1 MTDTTLRSLDEPPG
15 NPQFMLR
22 IGWIVAT
29 AGVLVVVLIGG
40 FLLGRQASDGSKP
53 VELGMRPVA
62 PSRAQPIAAVGVND
76 SSAGVA
82 VSLDRAGAAN
92 LGQPAPDFALKT
104 PDGQTIRLS
113 DLKGRPVLVN
123 FWATW
128 CAPCAIEM
136 PALEETYRKYKD
148 QGLVVLGVNQA
159 ETPDKVSQYMRERGL
174 TFPTVLDTDTS
185 TAQLYRVTGYP
196 TTWIIDRQGNLQQLR
211 RGGFTSAAQI
221 EALVAGALALGR

>member
-1 MTDTTLRSLDEPPG
+1 MTDTTLRSLDEPSG
-15 NPQFMLR
+15 NSQLVR
-22 IGWIVAT
+22 IGWVVAT

-40 FLLGRQASDGSKP
+40 FLLGRQASDDSKP

-62 PSRAQPIAAVGVND
+62 PARMQSLVPAVGVNE
-76 SSAGVA
+76 SSAGVT
-82 VSLDRAGAAN
+82 VGLDRAGAAN
-92 LGQPAPDFALKT
+92 LGQPAPDFALQT

-148 QGLVVLGVNQA
+148 QGLVVLAVNQA
-159 ETPDKVSQYMRERGL
+159 EGADTVSQYMREHGL
-174 TFPTVLDTDTS
+174 TFPAVLDKDTS
-185 TAQLYRVTGYP
+185 IAQLYRVTGYP
-196 TTWIIDRQGNLQQLR
+196 TTWIVDRQGNLQQLR

-221 EALVAGALALGR
+221 ESLVAGALGSGR